1 MSKNSAQ
8 QRLECFKDWLHVL
21 ESKRKRGYNQ
31 KVNKHKTEKSTK
43 YHPALKYDGE

>member
-21 ESKRKRGYNQ
+21 ESKRKRNQ
-31 KVNKHKTEKSTK
+31 KVNKHKTEKLTK
-43 YHPALKYDGE
+43 YHPALRYDGE

>member
-21 ESKRKRGYNQ
+21 ESKRKRNQ
-31 KVNKHKTEKSTK
+31 KVNKRKTEKLTK